1 MDKVEK
7 ITDIA
12 TLLSSDNDLSEGFK
26 EKASVL
32 FESAVELK
40 VKDLVEAKEET
51 LEAEYTVK
59 LDEAYGVMIEDVDKY
74 ISYIADEWMAENEIA
89 LEQGIRTEISE
100 DFMADIKSVLEA
112 HYIDVP
118 EEKLDLVED
127 LSSEVSDL
135 KVKLSE
141 EIDKVAGMK
150 TFMNEKAR
158 EEIVTKHSVDLTL
171 SQAEKLKTISESVNT
186 SDLDEFEKNISLL
199 KTAYF
204 AEDVNDEIVSD
215 VDETVDE
222 IKTANA
228 SVNVGSHYADIFN
241 TQS

>member
-12 TLLSSDNDLSEGFK
+12 TLLSSDNELSEGFK

-40 VKDLVEAKEET
+40 VKELVEAKEET

-228 SVNVGSHYADIFN
+228 SVNVGSHYANIFN
-241 TQS
+241 SQS